1 MKKLPLQK
9 NKFDEKII
17 ICKDSRQEVSC
28 LVILNVIG
36 SMKELQQ
43 LPFDAFM
50 VVSLQEVEHQ
60 RLSDLELMK
69 DQLINLAVSTLSTMI
84 TSRRSDEAITA
95 VAPVVEPLVE
105 VTSLADVEYLIIRD
119 EEVDPSDFKRS
130 NVEAAERATTEAVQ
144 HSVSFILLMRVEFQ
158 RMTQSIRL
166 RNERLKEEKMIT
178 AQDETIINVMR
189 FWATVREL
197 LDCGES

>member
-1 MKKLPLQK
+1 
-9 NKFDEKII
+9 
-17 ICKDSRQEVSC
+17 
-28 LVILNVIG
+28 
-36 SMKELQQ
+36 
-43 LPFDAFM
+43 
-50 VVSLQEVEHQ
+50 
-60 RLSDLELMK
+60 
-69 DQLINLAVSTLSTMI
+69 MI

-158 RMTQSIRL
+158 RMT
-166 RNERLKEEKMIT
+166 
-178 AQDETIINVMR
+178 
-189 FWATVREL
+189 
-197 LDCGES
+197 

>member
-50 VVSLQEVEHQ
+50 VVSLQEVEH
-60 RLSDLELMK
+60 
-69 DQLINLAVSTLSTMI
+69 
-84 TSRRSDEAITA
+84 
-95 VAPVVEPLVE
+95 
-105 VTSLADVEYLIIRD
+105 
-119 EEVDPSDFKRS
+119 
-130 NVEAAERATTEAVQ
+130 
-144 HSVSFILLMRVEFQ
+144 
-158 RMTQSIRL
+158 
-166 RNERLKEEKMIT
+166 
-178 AQDETIINVMR
+178 
-189 FWATVREL
+189 
-197 LDCGES
+197 